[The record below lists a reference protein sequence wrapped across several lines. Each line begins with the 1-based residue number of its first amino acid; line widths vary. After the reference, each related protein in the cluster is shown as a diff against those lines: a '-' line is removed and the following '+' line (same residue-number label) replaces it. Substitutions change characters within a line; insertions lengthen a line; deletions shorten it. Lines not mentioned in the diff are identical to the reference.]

1 MNYGFGVF
9 RCSYEISMRIVL
21 RKYQAGTHWDVGKF
35 VVDVD
40 EGSLDIRKNLN
51 LVL

>member
-1 MNYGFGVF
+1 
-9 RCSYEISMRIVL
+9 MRIVL
-21 RKYQAGTHWDVGKF
+21 RKYKGGRAGTHWDVGRF

-40 EGSLDIRKNLN
+40 EGSLDVRKDFD